1 MKKKKIFILFL
12 ITIVIL
18 TFASITFAGVTDVI
32 DENGIKINTTV
43 RDNYSDYDVTGTI
56 DLTDGKSYVV
66 DCTKTDNLSKGLKGL
81 SKIEETKYF
90 KINENDYL
98 VETENINDAIFKFEG
113 IESENKIIIT
123 SLYTGENKEVV
134 IKNFNTVY
142 DGSKLT
148 YTGTTYEH
156 GNILIGDPNS
166 IFNGSEN
173 NSKVIINEIRDDYY
187 SRYHFSLTIKY
198 GINAEKYN
206 FLEGQYQTYVIGK
219 SNNATFK
226 INARYDLFTN
236 GGKVYIDNKLV
247 DESNYTSKEGST
259 VITLKSAYLN
269 NLLVGTHK
277 LKVIFGNRA
286 EATTNFFVNTNTYT
300 IKVIKDEGVDVQ
312 PDGIIEGEV
321 GDSKTFTVKIKDG
334 YTIEY
339 SSFCN
344 EFIGSDIEIENDQIT
359 VTPAASGEWK
369 LIIKTTKV
377 QNSNFDSKTETE
389 ESNNP
394 KTGDNIF
401 VYFVVL
407 VISIVGIF
415 IVIFYKRKYKDKN

>member
-173 NSKVIINEIRDDYY
+173 NSKVIINEIRDNYY

-247 DESNYTSKEGST
+247 DESNYTSKESST

-269 NLLVGTHK
+269 NLSVGTHK

-286 EATTNFFVNTNTYT
+286 EAITNFFVNTNTYT

-334 YTIEY
+334 YTMEY

-359 VTPAASGEWK
+359 VTPAVSGEWK

>member
-66 DCTKTDNLSKGLKGL
+66 DCTKTDNLSKGLNGL

-247 DESNYTSKEGST
+247 DESNYTSKEG
-259 VITLKSAYLN
+259 
-269 NLLVGTHK
+269 
-277 LKVIFGNRA
+277 RA
-286 EATTNFFVNTNTYT
+286 
-300 IKVIKDEGVDVQ
+300 
-312 PDGIIEGEV
+312 
-321 GDSKTFTVKIKDG
+321 
-334 YTIEY
+334 
-339 SSFCN
+339 
-344 EFIGSDIEIENDQIT
+344 
-359 VTPAASGEWK
+359 
-369 LIIKTTKV
+369 L
-377 QNSNFDSKTETE
+377 
-389 ESNNP
+389 
-394 KTGDNIF
+394 
-401 VYFVVL
+401 
-407 VISIVGIF
+407 
-415 IVIFYKRKYKDKN
+415 